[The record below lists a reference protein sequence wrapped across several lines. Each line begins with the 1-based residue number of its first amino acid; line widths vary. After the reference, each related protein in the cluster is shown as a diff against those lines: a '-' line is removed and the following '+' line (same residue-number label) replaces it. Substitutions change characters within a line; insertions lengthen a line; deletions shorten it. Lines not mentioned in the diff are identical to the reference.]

1 MPSPSATWPGARRSS
16 AATCS
21 ASTPARGCT
30 ASARSSSRGGSG
42 GSPRP
47 SVITDWDFAA
57 RNLRSARWLHK
68 RIDVDFNGWFMC
80 LIPRQVLDEIGLSL
94 PLFIKW
100 DDAEFGLRA
109 KEAGYPDGDLPR
121 CRRVAHPVDRQE
133 RRPRLAGVLPPPQP
147 VRGGAAAL
155 VVPQRRADDPGE
167 PEPPDQ
173 APGLDAVL
181 HRRAAPPGTRG
192 RAGRPRRPARRA
204 AREAGQ
210 DPRVRQAVH
219 RRPARDRPRRLP
231 AGQAQ
236 EATAQGQGPHGDPG
250 PALPAGHRGP
260 RPDPP
265 APGHARPVAGVPR
278 GRGPRHGR
286 EVVPPRALRLR
297 HRLA

>member
-16 AATCS
+16 AGTCS
-21 ASTPARGCT
+21 ASTHARGCT

-42 GSPRP
+42 GSPHRALC
-47 SVITDWDFAA
+47 TDWDFAA

-109 KEAGYPDGDLPR
+109 KARRLPHGDLPG

-133 RRPRLAGVLPPPQP
+133 RRTGLAGLLPPPQP
-147 VRGGAAAL
+147 VRRCAAAL
-155 VVPQRRADDPGE
+155 AVPQGRADDPGE

-181 HRRAAPPGTRG
+181 HRRAAAPGTRG
-192 RAGRPRRPARRA
+192 RARRSRRPARRA
-204 AREAGQ
+204 AGEARQG
-210 DPRVRQAVH
+210 PRVRQAVH

-236 EATAQGQGPHGDPG
+236 EATAQGHGLHGDPES
-250 PALPAGHRGP
+250 AVPAGHGGA

-265 APGHARPVAGVPR
+265 APAARAPSRGSSPR
-278 GRGPRHGR
+278 PRS
-286 EVVPPRALRLR
+286 PPWTPSGSASRATTPRSSR
-297 HRLA
+297 